1 MGVSEKSNRLN
12 RSQWSPDDEYYTR
25 YEHVEF
31 IFNNYLKD
39 VDFKDKIIYCFCD
52 SEESNFVKYLK
63 DNKLRLGLKDIW
75 FTSDDYNK
83 HVDLFKEADYVISNP
98 PFSKI
103 IRDLYC
109 LLKQAKQFFI
119 LGSFQNLYCY
129 NIVYH
134 DIKDI
139 RFFYWNDILETI
151 FHNNEKKVS
160 ICYLTNIKEAV
171 DLKEKYIY
179 TNTFENLKK
188 EGKEIYFDW
197 GKYKD
202 ELYVEHVLNIDKLCD
217 IPIDY
222 DGYMAVPITVLTEDK
237 RWMFDVNWRYVR
249 FYSNDP
255 EYKKIRNV
263 EGQCGDGKI
272 RFKRQLIK
280 IKSPYLTHVE
290 SENQR

>member
-1 MGVSEKSNRLN
+1 MGVSEKSNRL
-12 RSQWSPDDEYYTR
+12 SKSHWSPDDEYYTK

-31 IFNNYLKD
+31 IFNNYLKN

-63 DNKLRLGLKDIW
+63 DNKLRLGLKDIY

-103 IRDLYC
+103 IRDLHG
-109 LLKQAKQFFI
+109 LLKQSKQFFI
-119 LGSFQNLYCY
+119 LGSYQNLYCY
-129 NIVYH
+129 NFVYH

-139 RFFYWNDILETI
+139 RFIHYKNTLEVH
-151 FHNNEKKVS
+151 FHNNEKEVP

-171 DLKEKYIY
+171 DLRERYVY

-188 EGKEIYFDW
+188 EGKELYFDY

-202 ELYVEHVLNIDKLCD
+202 ELYIEHVLNIDKLCD

-222 DGYMAVPITVLTEDK
+222 DGYMAVPTTVLIEDK
-237 RWMFDVNWRYVR
+237 KWMFDIDYRYFR

-255 EYKKIRNV
+255 EYNNVRNG

-272 RFKRQLIK
+272 RYRRQLIK
-280 IKSPYLTHVE
+280 IKSPYLVHVE
-290 SENQR
+290 PEK